1 MDVKARK
8 RSATELPRRRTSNKG
23 CGGREAS
30 PEDGQLL
37 LRPSRLFLL
46 LAGLLR
52 HELHMRIGEL
62 HPRFRH
68 DLLVNPFHE
77 ARPVAALRED
87 GAEVEERQLDRRRA
101 ERPSDLGFL
110 GHVVREVRELVFG
123 SEVRAVLPHHRPD
136 GLLGDFQDQ
145 SFREL
150 HVALVGHVD
159 DDLIPDEWRVLRVVE
174 DVRLD
179 DEAVRDRDVPAGE
192 TVPVEDAPELAE
204 RRVHR
209 GDFDD
214 VPAGVV
220 QLDAVAE
227 LVETHDRDDHP
238 TDDVEERLLHDE
250 DEGAEEDPGPDRS
263 ELRCAAAER
272 DEEDEGEGGR
282 PHDVGDDLEVGEDV
296 RLVLHVGAKG
306 RPEDGPE
313 QLEERLRGDQ
323 DWDDDDPRTELVEVA
338 RVPGREACDLEDAPE
353 EQQRHDHDD
362 REGKPEEGS
371 RFPPIGGSHRP
382 CPAVRGLFK
391 AGVEVISPERPART
405 AAFQPKLFMG
415 PRWAP
420 RRGGN
425 LTAEPVIDVRGLTK
439 HYADIKAVDGI
450 SFEVEKGQMFALLGP
465 NGAGKTTTVEIL
477 EGLRDP
483 TSGEARVLG
492 VDVRK
497 GYGKIRNRVGVLPQD
512 FEPFDRL
519 KPREA
524 VAYWAHLFDR
534 TLTKEEVTG
543 LIRTVGLADR
553 SGVPGGPDCSAR
565 PRPFNRP
572 RGGGRRR
579 ALGGAGPGSRG
590 GTAGRRCRR
599 PGPAGERHA
608 PHARETG
615 LDRHAAER
623 DLHEA
628 REPRG
633 RLPEP
638 GRRPHAGGGARGMNR
653 VLADMKAFG
662 TQYIRSR
669 VGTFFALVFPILLIL
684 LFGAIFGSSGSS
696 QVTLY
701 VQDQDNQPASHAF
714 TDALN
719 KTNVL
724 TIRAIPPSAD
734 FSQYIRDHSINVALQ
749 IPLGFQ
755 DALAK
760 AENGT
765 RATVN
770 LTLAGDQTQSSYGI
784 AVSAV
789 DAVATAFNLQVAK
802 AAPVVNILPTSV
814 PGLRHLTYIDL
825 FLPGIIGFT
834 ILSTPLFGMTAICA
848 EYRSRRYFK
857 LLATTKLSK
866 AQWLDR
872 KSTRLNSSHITISY

>member
-1 MDVKARK
+1 MRWT
-8 RSATELPRRRTSNKG
+8 RG
-23 CGGREAS
+23 AS

-37 LRPSRLFLL
+37 LGQSRVFLSL
-46 LAGLLR
+46 DGLLR

-62 HPRFRH
+62 HARFRH
-68 DLLVNPFHE
+68 DLLVDPFHE

-87 GAEVEERQLDRRRA
+87 GAEVQEGEVDRRRP
-101 ERPSDLGFL
+101 EGPSDLGLL
-110 GHVVREVRELVFG
+110 GHVVREVRELVLG
-123 SEVRAVLPHHRPD
+123 AEVRAVLPHHRAD
-136 GLLGDFQDQ
+136 GLLRDFQDQ
-145 SFREL
+145 AFREL

-159 DDLIPDEWRVLRVVE
+159 DDLIPDERRVLRVVE

-179 DEAVRDRDVPAGE
+179 HEAVGDRDVPARE

-227 LVETHDRDDHP
+227 LVEAHDRDDHP

-263 ELRCAAAER
+263 ELRCAAAEG

-323 DWDDDDPRTELVEVA
+323 DRDDDDPRTELVEVA

-353 EQQRHDHDD
+353 EQQCHDHDD

-415 PRWAP
+415 PRWSP
-420 RRGGN
+420 RRGGS

-497 GYGKIRNRVGVLPQD
+497 GYRKIRNRVGVLPQD

-524 VAYWAHLFDR
+524 VAYWAKLFDR
-534 TLTKEEVTG
+534 TLTKEEVAG

-553 SGVPGGPDCSAR
+553 ADTLAMNLSGGEK
-565 PRPFNRP
+565 
-572 RGGGRRR
+572 RR
-579 ALGGAGPGSRG
+579 LGIAMSLVGKPKLVFLDEP
-590 GTAGRRCRR
+590 T
-599 PGPAGERHA
+599 
-608 PHARETG
+608 TG
-615 LDRHAAER
+615 LD
-623 DLHEA
+623 
-628 REPRG
+628 P
-633 RLPEP
+633 
-638 GRRPHAGGGARGMNR
+638 GARRELWGLIRQLKSEGTTILLTTHYLGEAEQLADDVAIMNHGKIVAR
-653 VLADMKAFG
+653 GSPADLIAKFGQGAVIVLA
-662 TQYIRSR
+662 
-669 VGTFFALVFPILLIL
+669 
-684 LFGAIFGSSGSS
+684 GAGEAG
-696 QVTLY
+696 
-701 VQDQDNQPASHAF
+701 
-714 TDALN
+714 
-719 KTNVL
+719 
-724 TIRAIPPSAD
+724 
-734 FSQYIRDHSINVALQ
+734 LQ
-749 IPLGFQ
+749 
-755 DALAK
+755 
-760 AENGT
+760 
-765 RATVN
+765 
-770 LTLAGDQTQSSYGI
+770 
-784 AVSAV
+784 AVSQRGV
-789 DAVATAFNLQVAK
+789 DAELNGSDVWVRVPIASDMRGMLEK
-802 AAPVVNILPTSV
+802 LAAIDTPVTEIYTKRASLEDV
-814 PGLRHLTYIDL
+814 
-825 FLPGIIGFT
+825 FLKVVGARMQEGV
-834 ILSTPLFGMTAICA
+834 
-848 EYRSRRYFK
+848 
-857 LLATTKLSK
+857 LA
-866 AQWLDR
+866 A
-872 KSTRLNSSHITISY
+872 